1 MRSPGPTRKPGS
13 RKEGHHGHRPAGF
26 DDAPGPV
33 TFPLGAVP
41 VRTSPEACAVNSKSI
56 LRTALAAALLALPG
70 QSLRAADESMPA
82 EADTLAAA
90 PSADLRR
97 DATVLAVERVMPTV
111 VNIATRTWVN
121 RETAYERRLREFYGY
136 QRRPEANYS
145 RGSGVVIDEDG
156 YVLTNSHVVGD
167 ADDIWVQ
174 FYESDEAI
182 PAERVELSQSKDV
195 ALLRLKPKEP
205 RKFRAVKFA
214 KDDDL
219 ILGETVIALGNPF
232 GLGGSIAKG
241 ILSSKSRRPSA
252 AVPAGESLD
261 IADWLQTDAAINPG
275 NSGGPL
281 VNLRGELIGLNVAV
295 LSPGYSQG
303 IGFAIPIRRVNEAL
317 AEMLSGET
325 VNGYWFGARLKPAS
339 RPLTVQHV
347 QPGSP
352 AAQAGIRAG
361 DTLLEA
367 NGKPAG
373 SLIEF
378 NRMLTAANDRKPI
391 DLLLRR
397 DGANRQ
403 TQLRLIDERV
413 FFNNAYLRKRAGFTV
428 RQSPNGFV
436 VDAIER
442 GGPAENA
449 RLRSGMLLLTVD
461 DQPADSLVTL
471 AKAAYAKE
479 PDQPLKLGI
488 VFLERAGLFVR
499 RYEGEVSLQLR

>member
-1 MRSPGPTRKPGS
+1 MNPP
-13 RKEGHHGHRPAGF
+13 
-26 DDAPGPV
+26 
-33 TFPLGAVP
+33 
-41 VRTSPEACAVNSKSI
+41 SI
-56 LRTALAAALLALPG
+56 LRAAFAATLLAFAG
-70 QSLRAADESMPA
+70 SSLRAADETSVA
-82 EADTLAAA
+82 EAEALPFT
-90 PSADLRR
+90 PPADLRR
-97 DATVLAVERVMPTV
+97 DATVLAVERVMPSV

-136 QRRPEANYS
+136 QRRPEANYA

-174 FYESDEAI
+174 FFESDEAI

-219 ILGETVIALGNPF
+219 MLGETVIALGNPF

-241 ILSSKSRRPSA
+241 ILSSKSRRPSD

-281 VNLRGELIGLNVAV
+281 VNLRSELIGLNVAV

-317 AEMLSGET
+317 AEMLTGET
-325 VNGYWFGARLKPAS
+325 VNGFWFGARLKPAS

-352 AAQAGIRAG
+352 AAQAGLRAG
-361 DTLLEA
+361 DSILEA

-378 NRMLTAANDRKPI
+378 NRLLTAAKDRKPT

-397 DGANRQ
+397 DGTNHQA
-403 TQLRLIDERV
+403 QLRLIDERI

-436 VDAIER
+436 VDAVER
-442 GGPAENA
+442 GGPAETA
-449 RLRSGMLLLTVD
+449 RLRTGMLLTAVD

-471 AKAAYAKE
+471 AKAAYSKE
-479 PDQPLKLGI
+479 PEQTLKLGI
-488 VFLERAGLFVR
+488 VFLERAGLLVR
-499 RYEGEVSLQLR
+499 RYEGEVSLHLR

>member
-1 MRSPGPTRKPGS
+1 VKPY
-13 RKEGHHGHRPAGF
+13 
-26 DDAPGPV
+26 
-33 TFPLGAVP
+33 
-41 VRTSPEACAVNSKSI
+41 SI
-56 LRTALAAALLALPG
+56 LRAAFAATLLAFAGSAP
-70 QSLRAADESMPA
+70 RAADEVPAA
-82 EADTLAAA
+82 EAEALPAT
-90 PSADLRR
+90 PPADLRR
-97 DATVLAVERVMPTV
+97 DATVLAVERVMPSV

-156 YVLTNSHVVGD
+156 YVLTNSHVVGE

-174 FYESDEAI
+174 FFESDEAI

-195 ALLRLKPKEP
+195 ALLRLKPKAP

-241 ILSSKSRRPSA
+241 ILSSKSRRPSD

-317 AEMLSGET
+317 AEMLTGET
-325 VNGYWFGARLKPAS
+325 VNGFWFGARLKPAT

-347 QPGSP
+347 QLGSP
-352 AAQAGIRAG
+352 AAQVGLRPG
-361 DTLLEA
+361 DTILEA

-378 NRMLTAANDRKPI
+378 NRLLTAAKDRKPI

-397 DGANRQ
+397 DGAQ
-403 TQLRLIDERV
+403 HQAQLRLIDERV
-413 FFNNAYLRKRAGFTV
+413 FFNNAYVRKRAGFTV

-436 VDAIER
+436 VDAVER
-442 GGPAENA
+442 GGPAESA
-449 RLRSGMLLLTVD
+449 RLRTGMLVATVD

-471 AKAAYAKE
+471 AKAAYGKE
-479 PDQPLKLGI
+479 PGQTLKLGI
-488 VFLERAGLFVR
+488 VFLERAGVFVR